1 MVNENL
7 KEQVDQID
15 RLMAAFP
22 VLMSAMHRYGASFA
36 RERELSVA
44 QFKALLLLEH
54 HGPLSMSELAHLL
67 SISPSTASLTTER
80 MVKHN
85 LVKRRHDLPDKRM
98 VRVHLSA
105 AGSAFLAAHR
115 EHARDVFKQT
125 LDRLAVDDRKRYVDA
140 WEFLVNTTQKVTD
153 EYFANER
160 KKHLRAGDGSGPAYD
175 DEN

>member
-1 MVNENL
+1 MSDETR
-7 KEQVDQID
+7 EMSEQID

-22 VLMSAMHRYGASFA
+22 VLMSSMHRYGASFA

-105 AGSAFLAAHR
+105 AGAAYLAAHR
-115 EHARDVFKQT
+115 EHARDVFRQT
-125 LDRLAVDDRKRYVDA
+125 LERLSAEDRKRYIDA
-140 WEFLVNTTQKVTD
+140 WEFLVHVTQKVTE
-153 EYFANER
+153 EYLASER
-160 KKHLRAGDGSGPAYD
+160 RRLAGTVSGTPAYD
-175 DEN
+175 DED

>member
-1 MVNENL
+1 MAHDDTKVTT
-7 KEQVDQID
+7 DQID
-15 RLMAAFP
+15 RLMSAFP

-105 AGSAFLAAHR
+105 AGSAYLTAHR
-115 EHARDVFKQT
+115 EHAREVFKQT
-125 LDRLAVDDRKRYVDA
+125 LERLPNDDRKRYVDS
-140 WEFLVNTTQKVTD
+140 WEFLVTTTQKVTE
-153 EYFANER
+153 EYLAGER
-160 KKHLRAGDGSGPAYD
+160 KRHGMKDSASQPAYD
-175 DEN
+175 DED

>member
-1 MVNENL
+1 MVTENTR
-7 KEQVDQID
+7 EQIELID
-15 RLMAAFP
+15 RLMTSFP
-22 VLMSAMHRYGASFA
+22 VLMSTMHRYGASFA

-115 EHARDVFKQT
+115 EHAREVFRST
-125 LDRLAVDDRKRYVDA
+125 LDKLSTEERKKYVEA
-140 WEFLVNTTQKVTD
+140 WELLVSTTQKVSD
-153 EYFANER
+153 EFSGH
-160 KKHLRAGDGSGPAYD
+160 KKSRSAGAEATAYD
-175 DEN
+175 DED